1 MFIVIIGAGGAGYY
15 LTKKL
20 VSDEHKIIVIDNN
33 PITLEELK
41 HKIPEISIIHGDGSK
56 LEILRKAGL
65 DKADS
70 LILLTGIDEKN
81 LSIGM
86 LAKNEFQVSKVI
98 ARVNDPKHEWL
109 FDEHS
114 GIDHSINRAELIVD
128 EIMSVID

>member
-1 MFIVIIGAGGAGYY
+1 MFVVIIGAGGAGYY

-20 VSDEHKIIVIDNN
+20 VSNEHKIVIIDNN
-33 PITLEELK
+33 PEALEELK
-41 HKIPEISIIHGDGSK
+41 QKIPEISVIHGDGSK
-56 LEILRKAGL
+56 LEILRRAGL
-65 DKADS
+65 EKADL

-86 LAKNEFQVSKVI
+86 LAKNEFQVPRVI

-114 GIDHSINRAELIVD
+114 GIDHSINRAELLVD
-128 EIMSVID
+128 KVMKFID

>member
-1 MFIVIIGAGGAGYY
+1 MFVVIVGAGGAGYY

-20 VSDEHKIIVIDNN
+20 VSDEHKIVIIDNN
-33 PITLEELK
+33 HIVLEELK
-41 HKIPEISIIHGDGSK
+41 QKIPEISIIHGDGSK
-56 LEILRKAGL
+56 LEILRRAGL
-65 DKADS
+65 DKADL

-86 LAKNEFQVSKVI
+86 LAKSEFQVPRVI

-114 GIDHSINRAELIVD
+114 GIDNSINRSELLVD
-128 EIMSVID
+128 EVMKVID

>member
-1 MFIVIIGAGGAGYY
+1 MFIVIVGAGGSGYY

-20 VSDEHKIIVIDNN
+20 TSNEHKIVMIDNN
-33 PITLEELK
+33 PTALEELK
-41 HKIPEISIIHGDGSK
+41 QKIPETSIIHGDGSK
-56 LEILRKAGL
+56 LEILRRAGL
-65 DKADS
+65 EKADL

-86 LAKNEFQVSKVI
+86 LAKNEFQVPRVV

-114 GIDHSINRAELIVD
+114 GIDHSINRAELLVD
-128 EIMSVID
+128 KVMKFID

>member
-1 MFIVIIGAGGAGYY
+1 MIVGAGGAGYY

-20 VSDEHKIIVIDNN
+20 VSDEHKIVIIDNN
-33 PITLEELK
+33 PTALEDLK
-41 HKIPEISIIHGDGSK
+41 HKMPEISIIHGDGSK

-65 DKADS
+65 DKADL

-86 LAKNEFQVSKVI
+86 LAKNEFQVPQVI

>member
-1 MFIVIIGAGGAGYY
+1 MIVGAGGAGYY

-20 VSDEHKIIVIDNN
+20 VSDEHKIVIIDNN
-33 PITLEELK
+33 PTALEELK

-65 DKADS
+65 DKADL

-86 LAKNEFQVSKVI
+86 LAKNEFQVPQVI

-109 FDEHS
+109 FDAYS

-128 EIMSVID
+128 EVMSVID

>member
-1 MFIVIIGAGGAGYY
+1 LFIVIIGAGGAGYY

-86 LAKNEFQVSKVI
+86 LAKNEFQVSQVI

-114 GIDHSINRAELIVD
+114 GIDHSINRAKLIVY

>member
-1 MFIVIIGAGGAGYY
+1 LFIVIVGAGGAGYY

-20 VSDEHKIIVIDNN
+20 VSDEHKIVVIDNN
-33 PITLEELK
+33 PTALEELK
-41 HKIPEISIIHGDGSK
+41 HKIPEISIILGDGSK
-56 LEILRKAGL
+56 LEILRRAGL

-86 LAKNEFQVSKVI
+86 LAKNEFEVPRVI

-128 EIMSVID
+128 EVMSVIE

>member
-1 MFIVIIGAGGAGYY
+1 MFIVIVGAGGAGYY

-20 VSDEHKIIVIDNN
+20 VSDEHKIVVIDNN
-33 PITLEELK
+33 PAALEELK
-41 HKIPEISIIHGDGSK
+41 HKIPEISIILGDGSK
-56 LEILRKAGL
+56 LEILRRAGL

-86 LAKNEFQVSKVI
+86 LAKNEFEVPRVI
-98 ARVNDPKHEWL
+98 ARVNDPKHAWL

-128 EIMSVID
+128 EVMSVIE

>member
-1 MFIVIIGAGGAGYY
+1 LFIVIVGAGGAGYY

-20 VSDEHKIIVIDNN
+20 VSDEHKIVVIDNN
-33 PITLEELK
+33 PAALEELK
-41 HKIPEISIIHGDGSK
+41 HKIPEISIILGDGSK
-56 LEILRKAGL
+56 LEILRRAGL

-86 LAKNEFQVSKVI
+86 LAKNEFEVPRVI
-98 ARVNDPKHEWL
+98 ARVNDPKHAWL

-114 GIDHSINRAELIVD
+114 GIDHSINRVELIVD
-128 EIMSVID
+128 EVMSVIE

>member
-1 MFIVIIGAGGAGYY
+1 MFIVIVGAGGAGYY

-20 VSDEHKIIVIDNN
+20 VSDEHKIVVIDNN
-33 PITLEELK
+33 PTALEELK
-41 HKIPEISIIHGDGSK
+41 NKIPEISIIHGDGSK

-81 LSIGM
+81 LSISM
-86 LAKNEFQVSKVI
+86 LAKNEFQVPRVI
-98 ARVNDPKHEWL
+98 ARVNDPNHEWL

-114 GIDHSINRAELIVD
+114 GMSIDVHL
-128 EIMSVID
+128 